1 MIPDL
6 STITKTP
13 QARIASAI
21 VGLLLWLAP
30 AGAVWLYMHGKA
42 SAQFDL
48 GKAEDMKATN

>member
-1 MIPDL
+1 MILDAL
-6 STITKTP
+6 TKTP

-42 SAQFDL
+42 SAQFEL
-48 GKAEDMKATN
+48 GKADETKATN